1 MRTSEWIQVQLS
13 HTTAGEQKRQ
23 DRGLPKEKQWYL
35 PTEFYYSCGEF
46 KEKLAVQTESIQQ
59 TLNKIRVY

>member
-13 HTTAGEQKRQ
+13 HTTAGKQKLQ
-23 DRGLPKEKQWYL
+23 DRALPKEKQWCL

-46 KEKLAVQTESIQQ
+46 KEKLALQTESTQQ
-59 TLNKIRVY
+59 TRNKIRVY